1 MAKINDTEEQ
11 NILYPARLLMFFS
24 IGECKI
30 EYKDVIFVKLNN
42 KYSPTMSHQQ
52 DMYALIHRTHE
63 KSSSRMN
70 TLELKGY
77 LIRRYGMG
85 DHLRII
91 NADHIE
97 DPVCVVV
104 DKVYTNR

>member
-42 KYSPTMSHQQ
+42 KYSPTMSHI
-52 DMYALIHRTHE
+52 A
-63 KSSSRMN
+63 
-70 TLELKGY
+70 ELG
-77 LIRRYGMG
+77 
-85 DHLRII
+85 
-91 NADHIE
+91 
-97 DPVCVVV
+97 
-104 DKVYTNR
+104 